1 MTGRLIAVVSLVLM
15 LAGCGQKGPL
25 YHPAPEP
32 PKAVENSAA
41 QGSSQSSDQGVDHG
55 DEQPR

>member
-1 MTGRLIAVVSLVLM
+1 MTGRLIAAVSLVLI

-32 PKAVENSAA
+32 PEAVDSSAA
-41 QGSSQSSDQGVDHG
+41 QGSDQSGNSA
-55 DEQPR
+55 DEQSR